1 MPVLAI
7 YRFERMIHMPTG
19 FEIDLIFR
27 KTRSFSMEE
36 FIGRQQ
42 ALFLGQPR
50 WFTTAE
56 DIILI
61 KLEWSKI
68 GRSERQFTY
77 LWDVPHIDEN
87 CCQLSIIIDLLNLS

>member
-1 MPVLAI
+1 
-7 YRFERMIHMPTG
+7 MPTG
-19 FEIDLIFR
+19 FKIDLIFR
-27 KTRSFSMEE
+27 KTRSFSIEE
-36 FIGRQQ
+36 FIRRQQ

-68 GRSERQFTY
+68 GQSERQFSDAVNVAKVQGETLDHGY
-77 LWDVPHIDEN
+77 LLKWAKELNIDE
-87 CCQLSIIIDLLNLS
+87 LLKKLFAALD